1 LQQINFNAVS
11 LTVGSL
17 PALPSFH
24 QATEDSAFDEVTY
37 FG

>member
-1 LQQINFNAVS
+1 LQQTNFNAVC

-24 QATEDSAFDEVTY
+24 QATEDSAFDKVT
-37 FG
+37 F